1 MIRAAYVLSAFLGVA
16 MAFALSGCPQPL
28 PPTPPPGPAADAAAP
43 DLFTGITVDCTGLNT
58 TSAQPYALT
67 CADLT
72 NTADCLV
79 GYVNTGV
86 PATLMACAARDA
98 EMFLFRD
105 ISMGIANDVTKA
117 RAARLR
123 AWFWQ
128 EQMTLRSAP

>member
-1 MIRAAYVLSAFLGVA
+1 MTRAAYLLAAALGVA
-16 MAFALSGCPQPL
+16 LAFAACPQPL
-28 PPTPPPGPAADAAAP
+28 PPTPPPVPVADAAAP
-43 DLFTGITVDCTGLNT
+43 DLFTGQSYDCTGLDT

-72 NTADCLV
+72 NTAECLV
-79 GYVNTGV
+79 NYVNTGV
-86 PATLMACAARDA
+86 PAALMACAARDA

-105 ISMGIANDVTKA
+105 ISMGIASDVTKA

-128 EQMTLRSAP
+128 EGMTLRSAP